1 MTDTVKKILIIKLSA
16 LGDVCLSLPHIDV
29 LLEHHI
35 DDEIWVLTGP
45 AFMNFFINH
54 PKLHVIDLDRN
65 SSFGPKSRLARIFW
79 VRKQRFD
86 VIYDLQGNKTSRLL
100 VQFSG
105 GKKRI
110 GIHAWN
116 VFDVHPAEPYTMQTQ
131 QSVFDRLNDTLT
143 AAGLPP
149 AAAKCTLYPFPGDR
163 EKVAGWKDNSKLS
176 DRRYVLMHAGCSPE
190 WPSKQW
196 PQEHFAELAGMIE
209 EKGCRIVW
217 VGGAEDSE
225 INRNLAQ
232 ITGVDATGE
241 FSLLQLYLLAQDA
254 TFAVTNDSGPMHVM
268 AIAGIPV
275 YSFFGPTSW
284 VRSQAAGQKERV
296 LHREMACSPCFL
308 KKCPSEKKHACLQ
321 LLTPADVFARITD
334 DNHGL

>member
-1 MTDTVKKILIIKLSA
+1 MKKILIIKLSA
-16 LGDVCLSLPHIDV
+16 LGDVCLSLPHINV
-29 LLEHHI
+29 LLEHHV

-45 AFMNFFINH
+45 AYTDFFINH
-54 PKLHVIDLDRN
+54 PKLNVIDLDR
-65 SSFGPKSRLARIFW
+65 SSFFGLKSRLARIVW
-79 VRKQRFD
+79 VRRQGFD

-105 GKKRI
+105 AKKRI
-110 GIHAWN
+110 GTQPWS
-116 VFDVHPAEPYTMQTQ
+116 VFDTHPAGLYTIRTQ
-131 QSVFDRLNDTLT
+131 QSIFDRLNDTLA
-143 AAGLPP
+143 AAGLPR
-149 AAAKCTLYPFPGDR
+149 AGAHCTLYPFPGDR
-163 EKVAGWKDNSKLS
+163 EKVARWKDDNLS
-176 DRRYVLMHAGCSPE
+176 GRRYVLMHAGCSPE

-196 PQEHFAELAGMIE
+196 PREYFAELAGMIE

-217 VGGAEDSE
+217 VGGREESE

-232 ITGVDATGE
+232 TTGLDATGE

-254 TFAVTNDSGPMHVM
+254 AFAVTNDSGPMHVM

-296 LHREMACSPCFL
+296 LHREMECSPCFL
-308 KKCPSEKKHACLQ
+308 KNCPPEKKHACLK
-321 LLTPADVFARITD
+321 LLTPMDVFARITD
-334 DNHGL
+334 DNLES